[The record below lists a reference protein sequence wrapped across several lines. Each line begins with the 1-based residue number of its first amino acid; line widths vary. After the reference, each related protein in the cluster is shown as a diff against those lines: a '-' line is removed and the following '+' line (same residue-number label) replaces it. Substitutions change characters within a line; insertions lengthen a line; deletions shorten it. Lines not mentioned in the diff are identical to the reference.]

1 MKNLLGAALVA
12 AVLPLCTTVATAQEK
27 LIFATTHPAQM
38 TLDADFLTPWAN
50 AINADGKG
58 IVEIDVRHGP
68 AIANPKNFY
77 ERTIDNVI
85 QIGFGLQVFG
95 GNRWP
100 RSLVATQPFLIKNAE
115 HGSVALWDVYAD
127 GAFDAEMDDI
137 VVLMFGQ
144 FPQSGIHT
152 NKKPI
157 TSIKDVKGLKMIT
170 STPANV
176 AVMKAQGAAPLSFNV
191 TEQYEALQRG
201 SADGT
206 VMNYTGL
213 PAFHLDEVTTEHF
226 NIPMGGPAGM
236 VFMAK
241 DKWNSLSQEARDVIM
256 KHSGADGTRAFG
268 QFIDGW
274 EASAKAYISGLEGHT
289 VHTASDKELAEMTIF
304 AEEKLHTGWAA
315 HAPDGEKVLGM
326 FKAAL
331 DKETAFQ
338 AEKAKMAAE

>member
-12 AVLPLCTTVATAQEK
+12 AVLPLSTTVATAQEK
-27 LIFATTHPAQM
+27 LIFATTHAAQM
-38 TLDADFLTPWAN
+38 PLDADFLTPWAD

-58 IVEIDVRHGP
+58 ILEIDVRYGP

-77 ERTIDNVI
+77 ERTIDDVI

-100 RSLVATQPFLIKNAE
+100 RSLVATQPFMVDGAE
-115 HGSVALWDVYAD
+115 HGSVALWDIYSN

-144 FPQSGIHT
+144 FPQAGIHT

-170 STPANV
+170 STPPNV
-176 AVMKAQGAAPLSFNV
+176 ATMKMQGAAPLSF
-191 TEQYEALQRG
+191 TITDQYEALQRG
-201 SADGT
+201 AADGT
-206 VMNYTGL
+206 LVNYTGL

-226 NIPMGGPAGM
+226 DIPMGGPAAM

-241 DKWNSLSQEARDVIM
+241 DKWDSLSQEARDVLM
-256 KHSGADGTRAFG
+256 KHSGADGSRAFG

-274 EASAKAYISGLEGHT
+274 EASAKAYVSGLEGHT
-289 VHTASDKELAEMTIF
+289 MTVVSDEELAEMTAF
-304 AEEKLHTGWAA
+304 AEQKLHTGWAA